1 MSEAAP
7 ENIQLIAELDGE
19 THTVPMLPGQVV
31 VEALEA
37 AGKHPPFSCR
47 AGACAACMCHLLEG
61 KVEML
66 NNNVLDED
74 ELAEGWILSCQAVA
88 LTPLVR
94 VKYPA

>member
-1 MSEAAP
+1 MSSSDPGA
-7 ENIQLIAELDGE
+7 ITLIAELDGE
-19 THTVPMLPGQVV
+19 THTLPMLPGQVV
-31 VEALEA
+31 VEALEV
-37 AGKHPPFSCR
+37 AGQHPPFSCR

-61 KVEML
+61 QVEML

-94 VKYPA
+94 VKYPT